1 MDYPPPAFHFRVSF
15 GLASN
20 TLDASFQEVSGIGA
34 KIETEE
40 VVEGGENTFVHRLPT
55 KVTHGNLVL
64 KRGLVSMDSEFV
76 TWCQDTFAS
85 GLGGIVTK
93 AVHVRLLDSEQ
104 APLCGW
110 TFAGAYPVDWQLG
123 SLDAMENKVA
133 LETVELAYTTV
144 TRVL

>member
-15 GLASN
+15 GLVPN

-64 KRGLVSMDSEFV
+64 KRGVASLDSALV
-76 TWCQDTFAS
+76 TWCQGTFTA
-85 GLGGIVTK
+85 GLGHIAPQV
-93 AVHVRLLDSEQ
+93 VHVQLLDADQ
-104 APLCGW
+104 LPLCAW
-110 TFAGAYPVDWQLG
+110 TFAGAYPAEWQIG

>member
-34 KIETEE
+34 RIETEE

-85 GLGGIVTK
+85 GLGGIVTT